1 MIYCTGEGN
10 YGVVFKGRNKK
21 TGVIGAIKIMD
32 AVLDKEEDIRA
43 ELCVLEQYS
52 HHSNIV
58 DYYGTFLKKQESADE
73 QLWIAMEVRMGWQS
87 CIVPCTVS

>member
-1 MIYCTGEGN
+1 M
-10 YGVVFKGRNKK
+10 FKGRNRK

-43 ELCVLEQYS
+43 ELNVLEQFS

-58 DYYGTFLKKQESADE
+58 DFYGSYLKKQELADD
-73 QLWIAMEVRMGWQS
+73 QLWIAMEVRKKQ
-87 CIVPCTVS
+87 